1 MCRLCDA
8 IALQDTTDVID
19 DGITD
24 TEIDVVTTTVI
35 EGVPNVM
42 TLPEVPPVQVVE
54 LDNESGF
61 QLVEDTI
68 SGDQM
73 NMEDDIEK
81 EIAELDIENE
91 ETVEEEEVVVVTEDS
106 SDEEPPNNLMVL

>member
-1 MCRLCDA
+1 
-8 IALQDTTDVID
+8 
-19 DGITD
+19 
-24 TEIDVVTTTVI
+24 
-35 EGVPNVM
+35 M

-61 QLVEDTI
+61 QEVEDTI

-81 EIAELDIENE
+81 EIAELERAENE

-106 SDEEPPNNLMVL
+106 SDEELPCNSDGSMKSGEATQEDDIEKELAELKKEVHQRRLQETKK

>member
-1 MCRLCDA
+1 
-8 IALQDTTDVID
+8 
-19 DGITD
+19 
-24 TEIDVVTTTVI
+24 
-35 EGVPNVM
+35 M

-61 QLVEDTI
+61 QEVEDTI

-81 EIAELDIENE
+81 EIAELE
-91 ETVEEEEVVVVTEDS
+91 EQKTKRQ
-106 SDEEPPNNLMVL
+106 LKRKKLL